1 MDVYINGIWYRAQRD
16 FTITEQTGNKTMS
29 DISVLVESQP
39 APVAGDAIDLKDGEK
54 TVFWGTCGIPKSP
67 KYISLHE
74 PQIYQIAC
82 NNANSILAN
91 RIINVAYQDYTITEI
106 VNSLFTQYISQENI
120 LVGQISDIPVKLEVY
135 TAGDFNLQT
144 ALNELADLVGATW
157 KVSNDHRFYFI
168 AKEDFPSFP
177 HVINKDFLLGGEMQH
192 TTKDYQTRTVQYVT
206 GATDIT
212 SQQTEYFTY
221 DGEQKSF
228 TTVFPL
234 ARKPTVYVNGTQIP
248 PDRIGIN
255 GIDDEDPDV
264 VLSFAYDSQT
274 VSIKEEEYFKTG
286 DSVQIDYIGMFPIR
300 VVAYNQNKISEIAAK
315 TGTSGRREQVYLASD
330 VTTTADALQLAN
342 SLLTQ
347 FEEATGEI
355 KFWLTSA
362 QLESL
367 GMVLDHTEILTQI
380 TFALPEIHIVG
391 DYIITE
397 RTLSP
402 FSADA
407 SVYKIE
413 LTLRDRNYLKSY
425 AETISDLYRDI
436 NQLYIRQDDI
446 VIQQNSLM
454 EAAIYSENTIP
465 SVDLPLFNSSVII
478 NGCPFAGFDFDG
490 VYYPSA
496 AGPLSGAYGPE
507 TPHYPI
513 NAVYN
518 GSMFAPIDLSVD
530 IYPTE

>member
-1 MDVYINGIWYRAQRD
+1 MEVYINGVEYEAQRD
-16 FTITEQTGNKTMS
+16 FSITEQTGNKTMS
-29 DISVLVESQP
+29 EISVLVESQP
-39 APVAGDAIDLKDGEK
+39 APVAGDVIELKDGDN

-67 KYISLHE
+67 KYITLHE

-91 RIINVAYQDYTITEI
+91 RVINVAYQDYTVTEI
-106 VNSLFTQYISQENI
+106 VTSLFQQYIAQENI
-120 LVGQISDIPVKLEVY
+120 SVGQISSIPVKLEVY

-157 KVSNDHRFYFI
+157 KVSNDHKFYFI
-168 AKEDFPSFP
+168 AREDFPAFP
-177 HVINKDFLLGGEMQH
+177 HTINKDFLLGGEMQH

-206 GATDIT
+206 GATDVT
-212 SQQTEYFTY
+212 SQQTECFTY

-234 ARKPTVYVNGTQIP
+234 AQKPTVYRNGTQIP
-248 PDRIGIN
+248 PDRIGVN
-255 GIDDEDPDV
+255 GLDDEDPNI

-274 VSIKEEEYFKTG
+274 IAIKDDSYFTIG
-286 DSVQIDYIGMFPIR
+286 DAIQVNYIGMFPIR
-300 VVAYNQNKISEIAAK
+300 VVAYNQSKISEIAAK
-315 TGTSGRREQVYLASD
+315 TGTSGLREQVYLASD
-330 VTTTADALQLAN
+330 ITTTADALQLAN
-342 SLLTQ
+342 SLLNQ

-355 KFWLTSA
+355 KFWLTSM
-362 QLESL
+362 QLEAL
-367 GMVLDHTEILTQI
+367 GMELEDTEILTQV
-380 TFALPEIHIVG
+380 TFDLPEIHIQG

-407 SVYKIE
+407 KSYKIS
-413 LTLRDRNYLKSY
+413 LVLRDRNYLKSY

-446 VIQQNSLM
+446 VIQQNSIR
-454 EAAIYSENTIP
+454 EITDYSEETDP
-465 SVDLPLFNSSVII
+465 SIDFPLFNSSVII

-490 VYYPSA
+490 VYYPTM
-496 AGPLSGAYGPE
+496 AGPLSGPYGPE
-507 TPHYPI
+507 PAHYPI
-513 NAVYN
+513 GTISN
-518 GSMFAPIDLSVD
+518 GSIFAPIDLNADV
-530 IYPTE
+530 YPVE